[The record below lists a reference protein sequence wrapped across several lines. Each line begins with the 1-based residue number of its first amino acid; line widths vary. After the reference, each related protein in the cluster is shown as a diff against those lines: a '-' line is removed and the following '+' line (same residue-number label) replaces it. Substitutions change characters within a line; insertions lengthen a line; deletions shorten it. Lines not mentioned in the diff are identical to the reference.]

1 MQAVVLAELV
11 PETAVADRVAAADRA
26 EVAGPVAAADRVEVA
41 GLAVAVEAAEQF
53 RRIQSTPRVSSNP
66 EIPVKFNKSSLL
78 LGLLLPSG
86 SVNVPTYI
94 LGFRAVDGNG
104 AELINHSCEPNLK
117 LRKLR
122 GRLWLF
128 SLRRI
133 PAGEELHYDYGF
145 SKSGKRVC
153 CHCGAAS
160 CRGAINRS

>member
-11 PETAVADRVAAADRA
+11 PETAEADRAAAADRA
-26 EVAGPVAAADRVEVA
+26 EVAGPVEAADRVEVVGPA
-41 GLAVAVEAAEQF
+41 EAAEQF

-66 EIPVKFNKSSLL
+66 EVPVKFNKSSLL
-78 LGLLLPSG
+78 LGLILPSG
-86 SVNVPTYI
+86 CVNFPTYI
-94 LGFRAVDGNG
+94 LGFRAVDGKG
-104 AELINHSCEPNLK
+104 AELINSCEPNLK

-133 PAGEELHYDYGF
+133 RAGEELYYDYGF

-153 CHCGAAS
+153 CQCGAAS